1 MDKDNIAKFDTAISD
16 KPLKRKS
23 QAYEIWRRL
32 CKNKGAIVGLVIFA
46 LLVFA
51 ALSSVFIFDYETDVI
66 RINVPNSFHPPS
78 LEYPF
83 GTDEL
88 GRNILARVAYGARVS
103 LSIGFTVTFFA
114 ILIGIT
120 LGSIA
125 GYYGGKLENVIM
137 RIMDVF
143 LAIPAMLLAICI
155 VAALGA
161 STTNMMIALV
171 ISAVPGYSRVMRAPV
186 LAVRDIEYVEAA
198 RAIGARN
205 STIIIRHVLPNCLAP
220 MIVQT
225 AIGVAVAI
233 LNVAALSFLGLGVQP
248 PTPEWGSMLAASRDF
263 IRDYS
268 YMAFFP
274 GAAIMLTI
282 LSLNLLGD
290 GLRDALDPRLK

>member
-1 MDKDNIAKFDTAISD
+1 MDKDNITKFDTAISD

-32 CKNKGAIVGLVIFA
+32 CKNKGAIVGLAIFA
-46 LLVFA
+46 LLVLA
-51 ALSSVFIFDYETDVI
+51 ALSSVFIFDYEADVI

-205 STIIIRHVLPNCLAP
+205 STIIIKHVLPNCLAP